1 MRGTLRDAM
10 SDDSQNDPAV
20 RVTREGAVAVLTL
33 NDPARRNAMTPAL
46 GDALRDAVTALRDD
60 GAVRAVV
67 LTGAGAAFSGGGD
80 LEMLRRLQSARFLE
94 ARDFMLGFY
103 ARYLSLTE
111 LAVPTVAAVH
121 GAAIGAGLCVALAC
135 DLCVFDEDARLA
147 LNFTQLGL
155 HPGMGATYLLPRRA
169 GAQRAAELLYTGR
182 RFDGREA
189 VAMGLGLEAVPA
201 PRTLERALTLAQDIA
216 RSAPLAVR
224 GLKEALGVDRA
235 ALRRALEHEALRQAE
250 SYASADLSEGLA
262 AVGSR
267 RSPAFEGR

>member
-1 MRGTLRDAM
+1 MPDESSTA
-10 SDDSQNDPAV
+10 PAV

-33 NDPARRNAMTPAL
+33 HDPARRNAMTPSL
-46 GDALRDAVTALRDD
+46 GDALRDAVAALRDD
-60 GAVRAVV
+60 ATVRAVV

-80 LEMLRRLQSARFLE
+80 LEMLRRLQAASFLE
-94 ARDFMLGFY
+94 ARDFMLAFY
-103 ARYLSLTE
+103 ARYLSITE

-135 DLCVFDEDARLA
+135 DLCVFDQDAKLA

-169 GAQRAAELLYTGR
+169 GAQRAAELLYSGR

-189 VAMGLGLEAVPA
+189 VAMGLGLEAVA
-201 PRTLERALTLAQDIA
+201 AEQTLARALTLAQDIA

-224 GLKEALGVDRA
+224 GVKEALGVDRA
-235 ALRRALEHEALRQAE
+235 ALRRALEHEAFRQAE
-250 SYASADLSEGLA
+250 SYASADLTEGLA
-262 AVGSR
+262 AAAAR
-267 RSPAFEGR
+267 RAPAFEGR